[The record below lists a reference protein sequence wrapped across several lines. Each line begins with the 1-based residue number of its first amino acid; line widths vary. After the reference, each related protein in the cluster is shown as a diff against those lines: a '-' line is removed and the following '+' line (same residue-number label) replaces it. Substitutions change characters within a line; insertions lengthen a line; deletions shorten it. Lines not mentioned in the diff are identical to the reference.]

1 MQVFHEIFGGDEII
15 SESFDVVKVFNDAG
29 GEVKSRLI
37 TKGAVD
43 IDIGTIL
50 SLIIALNLFLIGRG
64 NQFGGG
70 DAEEEVN
77 DPNVEKINNVIDAFQ
92 YRDTSFTKADFQT
105 WIKGYMKKLK
115 DHLEANN
122 KERVEGFMK
131 GAKEMVG
138 FVLSRFD
145 DFQL

>member
-1 MQVFHEIFGGDEII
+1 M
-15 SESFDVVKVFNDAG
+15 
-29 GEVKSRLI
+29 
-37 TKGAVD
+37 
-43 IDIGTIL
+43 
-50 SLIIALNLFLIGRG
+50 IGRG

-70 DAEEEVN
+70 DPEEEVN
-77 DPNVEKINNVIDAFQ
+77 DPNVEKINNVVDAFQ
-92 YRDTSFTKADFQT
+92 YKDTSFTKADFQT

-115 DHLEANN
+115 EHLEANN

-138 FVLSRFD
+138 FILSRFD